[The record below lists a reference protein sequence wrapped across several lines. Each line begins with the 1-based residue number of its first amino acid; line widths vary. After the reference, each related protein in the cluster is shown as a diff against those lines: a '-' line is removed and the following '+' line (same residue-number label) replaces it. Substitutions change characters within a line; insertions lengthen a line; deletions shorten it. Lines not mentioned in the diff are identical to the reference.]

1 MDKEQFLR
9 NIQEEDNN
17 SLRTG
22 AANRILQLL
31 QRQRYNNNEDSVKR
45 WIWELCQNA
54 KDVCNDSG
62 KVKIRIDLDESN
74 KRVIFRHNGRAFS
87 LANVMSLI
95 NQSSSKDRDDE
106 TLFFI

>member
-74 KRVIFRHNGRAFS
+74 KRVIFRHNGR
-87 LANVMSLI
+87 
-95 NQSSSKDRDDE
+95 DE
-106 TLFFI
+106 